1 MSDFLLTNLSLPGRE
16 GLWDMAIGAGR
27 IAGIERRIEADLP
40 RQDAMGCFA
49 FPGYVDA
56 HIHLDKA
63 HILDRCDMTAPSLAS
78 AVRETARVKAG
89 ASAEDVYA
97 RAARVVE
104 AAILHGTTL
113 MRSFVELDPRAGMR
127 GFEALTRIKRDYAH
141 AIEIQICAFA
151 QEGLTNEPET
161 EGLLIQALEAGA
173 DLVGGCSYRDPDP
186 VAHIERIFQLAK
198 RYGVDADFHIDFDL
212 NPEGGDLPA
221 LIAATKA
228 HGYQGRVVAGHVTNL
243 SAMAPDR
250 VESLGRT
257 LAEAGIAVVA
267 LPATDLFLLGRE
279 ADRLIPRGVAPLGRL
294 AALGVG
300 VAVATNNVMNPFTP
314 YGDANVLRMAN
325 LYANLGHFAAPQ
337 DLNACFAMVAEG
349 AGAMIGKP
357 RALTPGASADFVLV
371 EAPDPA
377 AAVRTLAPARAGWR
391 AGTPTFTRPAAT
403 LSQSRAT
410 A

>member
-1 MSDFLLTNLSLPGRE
+1 MSDLLLTNLALPGRD
-16 GLWDMAIGAGR
+16 GLWHLAILGGR
-27 IAGIERRIEADLP
+27 IVGIERQITADLP
-40 RQDAMGCFA
+40 QQDATGCFA
-49 FPGYVDA
+49 FPGYVEA

-78 AVRETARVKAG
+78 AVRETARVKAE
-89 ASAEDVYA
+89 ASVEDVYA

-127 GFEALTRIKRDYAH
+127 GFDALSQIKRDYAS

-161 EGLLIQALEAGA
+161 EALLVKALEEGA

-186 VAHIERIFQLAK
+186 LAHIERIFQLA
-198 RYGVDADFHIDFDL
+198 RRFDVDADFHIDFDL
-212 NPEGGDLPA
+212 NPAAGDLPA
-221 LIAATKA
+221 LIAATRA
-228 HGYQGRVVAGHVTNL
+228 HGYEGRVVAGHVTNL
-243 SAMAPDR
+243 SAMAPDK
-250 VESLGRT
+250 VETMGRE

-325 LYANLGHFAAPQ
+325 LYANLAHLAAPQ
-337 DLNACFAMVAEG
+337 DLSACFDMVAEG
-349 AGAMIGKP
+349 AGRLIGKS
-357 RALTPGASADFVLV
+357 RALTVGSSADLVLIA
-371 EAPDPA
+371 APDPA
-377 AAVRTLAPARAGWR
+377 TAVRSLAPARAGWR
-391 AGTPTFTRPAAT
+391 AGKPTFTAPAASLT
-403 LSQSRAT
+403 RA
-410 A
+410 